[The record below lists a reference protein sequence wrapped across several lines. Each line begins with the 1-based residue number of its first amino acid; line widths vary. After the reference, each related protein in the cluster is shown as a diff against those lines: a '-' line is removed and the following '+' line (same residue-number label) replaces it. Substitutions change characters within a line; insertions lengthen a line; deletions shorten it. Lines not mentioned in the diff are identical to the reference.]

1 MVTFLYDVAGL
12 SHQMM
17 YEKMPDNDRRKNKCT
32 SIYIDEEYAA
42 LYNVLANMNT
52 IKTKNKILNYA

>member
-1 MVTFLYDVAGL
+1 MHLY
-12 SHQMM
+12 
-17 YEKMPDNDRRKNKCT
+17 
-32 SIYIDEEYAA
+32 IYIDEEYAA